1 MYLSKEMLQLTISA
15 YKKISHCVTGQGG
28 GECFIAHGHVNPLN
42 LTRRPGVEELPLE
55 SLRLP
60 SRPLAAT
67 LEPPEPTWESDHPQ
81 TRRRR
86 RDVEMV
92 VRAESY
98 VDKDGNK
105 HELVNMVS
113 WTGGSILLFV
123 YQLSPGCV
131 LVTSLIGI
139 IFNPLSA
146 NCFCNC
152 IFT

>member
-1 MYLSKEMLQLTISA
+1 MIPTMNS
-15 YKKISHCVTGQGG
+15 CVAGQGG
-28 GECFIAHGHVNPLN
+28 GECFLTHGQVNPLN

-55 SLRLP
+55 ALTLP
-60 SRPLAAT
+60 ARPTAAT
-67 LEPPEPTWESDHPQ
+67 LAPPEPAWDLEQPQ

-113 WTGGSILLFV
+113 WKSYFICLLEEELCGSPCPWFMKP
-123 YQLSPGCV
+123 S
-131 LVTSLIGI
+131 
-139 IFNPLSA
+139 
-146 NCFCNC
+146 
-152 IFT
+152 

>member
-1 MYLSKEMLQLTISA
+1 M
-15 YKKISHCVTGQGG
+15 
-28 GECFIAHGHVNPLN
+28 NPLN

-55 SLRLP
+55 ALTLP
-60 SRPLAAT
+60 ARPLAAT
-67 LEPPEPTWESDHPQ
+67 LAPLEPAWDLEQPQ

-113 WTGGSILLFV
+113 LEILFYL
-123 YQLSPGCV
+123 L
-131 LVTSLIGI
+131 
-139 IFNPLSA
+139 A
-146 NCFCNC
+146 
-152 IFT
+152 